1 MKQKKRSIDLAVI
14 SDVHLGTYGCHARE
28 LLKYLKSIK
37 PKTLI
42 LNGDLIDMWQFKK
55 RYWPKAHMKV
65 IKYIIGMATKGIK
78 VYYITG
84 NHDEMLRK
92 FSGLQL
98 GNIELADK
106 IELDLDGKKAWIFHG
121 DVFDVIMQYSK
132 WLAKLGSI
140 GYDALILINIFV
152 NKIGQFFGRKK
163 VSISKKVKDNVKSAL
178 KYIGDFEESAAKLAI
193 KKGYDYVVCGH
204 IHKPSMRTIK
214 DEHGKTIQYLNS
226 GDWIENLSALE
237 YKNGAWSVYHYM
249 DDMEVSTNGY
259 DADEQAVELEDL
271 NNKELFQRML
281 NEFQK

>member
-1 MKQKKRSIDLAVI
+1 MKHKKRSIDLSII

-37 PKTLI
+37 PTILI
-42 LNGDLIDMWQFKK
+42 LNGDIIDMWQFKK
-55 RYWPKAHMKV
+55 RYWPKPHMKV
-65 IKYIIGMATKGIK
+65 LKYIIGMATKGVK

-98 GNIELADK
+98 GNIELVDK
-106 IELDLDGKKAWIFHG
+106 LELELDGKKAWIFHG

-140 GYDALILINIFV
+140 GYDALILLNVVV
-152 NKIGQFFGRKK
+152 NKIGEVFGRKK

-178 KYIGDFEESAAKLAI
+178 KYVGDFEDSAAKLAI
-193 KKGYDYVVCGH
+193 KKGYDYIICGH

-214 DEHGKTIQYLNS
+214 DEQNNTIEYLNS

-237 YKNGAWSVYHYM
+237 YSKGTWNIYYFL
-249 DDMEVSTNGY
+249 DDMNISTNGH
-259 DADEQAVELEDL
+259 DPDEKAVELEDL